1 LSRDRSLGD
10 LRLTQDSGGRMVLRR
25 NRIEI
30 GNSDSIR
37 FCLQGKSGKTLSS
50 QVGVFFRGERVLVAR
65 VLVARVL
72 LEAVE
77 TGPEAKPVSFL
88 LLHPSVYCS
97 NHEGEE

>member
-1 LSRDRSLGD
+1 MSRDRSLGD

-65 VLVARVL
+65 VL

-88 LLHPSVYCS
+88 LLHLSVCWS

>member
-1 LSRDRSLGD
+1 
-10 LRLTQDSGGRMVLRR
+10 MVLRR

-65 VLVARVL
+65 VL

-88 LLHPSVYCS
+88 LLHPSGYWP